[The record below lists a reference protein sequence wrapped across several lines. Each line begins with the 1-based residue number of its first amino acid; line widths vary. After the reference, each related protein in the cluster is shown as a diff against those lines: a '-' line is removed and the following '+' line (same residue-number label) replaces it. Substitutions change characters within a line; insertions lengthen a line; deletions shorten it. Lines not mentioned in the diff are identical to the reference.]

1 MKKIFCSIFTFL
13 ALVCQAQDYYEL
25 PSEKEE
31 ISYVNIGVGLGM
43 SYGGIGARLSAFPIQ
58 HFGVFGAV
66 GYNFHKA
73 GYNVGGIIRTLPEK
87 KFCPVIMGMYGY
99 NGVIVVLDADQYNK
113 TYYGPSF
120 GGGTEIRF
128 NNKTYLNVELLVPIR
143 SQEWRDDLDALRN
156 NPSIEIT
163 EPLPVAFSIGYHTKF

>member
-1 MKKIFCSIFTFL
+1 MLL

-25 PSEKEE
+25 PSEEEE
-31 ISYVNIGVGLGM
+31 ISYVNIGVGLGL
-43 SYGGIGARLSAFPIQ
+43 SYGGIGARLSAFPIE

-66 GYNFHKA
+66 GFNLHKA
-73 GYNVGGIIRTLPEK
+73 GYNVGGIVRVLPK
-87 KFCPVIMGMYGY
+87 KMFCPVNMGMYGY
-99 NGVIVVLDADQYNK
+99 NGVIVVAGVDQYNK

-128 NNKTYLNVELLVPIR
+128 KNNTYLNVELLIPVR
-143 SQEWRDDLDALRN
+143 SKAWYDDVDALMN

-163 EPLPVAFSIGYHTKF
+163 EPLPITFSIGYHTKF